1 MNCCFTLEI
10 SKSIRVDGPDLVVV
24 HVQGRQLRHAAEHA
38 GAEVADVVVV
48 QNQLIQII
56 QTWKNIQI
64 WNNETA

>member
-1 MNCCFTLEI
+1 
-10 SKSIRVDGPDLVVV
+10 
-24 HVQGRQLRHAAEHA
+24 
-38 GAEVADVVVV
+38 VADVVVV

>member
-24 HVQGRQLRHAAEHA
+24 HVEGRQLRHAAEHA

-56 QTWKNIQI
+56 QT
-64 WNNETA
+64 